1 MNIRSVT
8 SGMRA
13 ILFFLLFLF
22 CTASLTADGFVR
34 ARSVLAHLQA
44 GRGDSLSA
52 MLHPSVRAQL
62 PVPVLSVLW
71 TEIEGK
77 TGKLLGQ
84 GSWRTRRTGGFRQ
97 DLCRL
102 EFEKAALDFTL
113 TFDDSLRVAGLF
125 FSPAA
130 PLPVDTA
137 AAAPSGCEERQ
148 LTVSCGPVR
157 LGATLCLPSARRG
170 QVPCVVLVQG
180 SGPSDRDETMGRIRP
195 FRTLAHAL
203 AARGIATLRY
213 DKRTFVY
220 GARMA
225 EVSGEVTLDTEVT
238 DDACAALSLA
248 AACPE
253 TDSTRLFVLGH
264 SLGGKLAPRIASRS
278 RFRPAGIISLA
289 GPVRTLTELMREQ
302 LCYLRAV
309 SGGSQAGA
317 DSLLSRL
324 TESLPEEY
332 LASERAYDAL
342 ATVRSLCPLPML
354 FLGGGHDYQVTRCD
368 FDLWKQAL
376 SGCPAARFVWLPA
389 CDHLMRLQPEMA
401 VPETYTREAPLSP
414 DALAA
419 IEDFVNN

>member
-1 MNIRSVT
+1 MNIRSCT

-13 ILFFLLFLF
+13 ILFLLLFLF

-84 GSWRTRRTGGFRQ
+84 GSWRTRRTGVFRQ

-113 TFDDSLRVAGLF
+113 TFD
-125 FSPAA
+125 
-130 PLPVDTA
+130 
-137 AAAPSGCEERQ
+137 
-148 LTVSCGPVR
+148 
-157 LGATLCLPSARRG
+157 
-170 QVPCVVLVQG
+170 
-180 SGPSDRDETMGRIRP
+180 
-195 FRTLAHAL
+195 
-203 AARGIATLRY
+203 
-213 DKRTFVY
+213 
-220 GARMA
+220 
-225 EVSGEVTLDTEVT
+225 
-238 DDACAALSLA
+238 
-248 AACPE
+248 
-253 TDSTRLFVLGH
+253 
-264 SLGGKLAPRIASRS
+264 
-278 RFRPAGIISLA
+278 
-289 GPVRTLTELMREQ
+289 
-302 LCYLRAV
+302 
-309 SGGSQAGA
+309 

-342 ATVRSLCPLPML
+342 ATARSLCPLPML

-376 SGCPAARFVWLPA
+376 SGCSAVRFVWLPA
-389 CDHLMRLQPEMA
+389 CDHLMRLQSGMA